1 MSAIESKIA
10 GFILKWVRGAK
21 AASNDNEA
29 NSTQPSAHTAR
40 QVQVRQARFSD
51 FKQVCELNLRLGQG
65 PDSVENWRRL
75 WQENPALVGAKDA
88 PIGWVLEVSQE
99 IVGFLGS
106 IRLQY
111 EFRGAMLQAAAT
123 CRFAVESDYRAFSHL
138 LVLSF
143 FRQKGVDLFL
153 DTTATPAA
161 ARIMTAVRAAAMPQ
175 SDYGTVLFWI
185 IDGRHF
191 ANAVL
196 AKMGAQGFLSGA
208 VSVLGAL
215 ALKLDQAGR
224 GRVPRAALS
233 RYRVRKTTIC
243 EIGPEFDQLS
253 SEYGQ
258 SSPRLR
264 ARRNREIMR
273 WHFDPPGNRRAVV
286 VLGCYRGN
294 QLVGY
299 AVMRHDPSN
308 TSELRRSLVADL
320 LVRQDDPDIAE
331 QLITAAYESAQEAGS
346 HVLEIMGFP
355 DCIRRVA
362 QRWKPYAR
370 QYPAHPFFF
379 KASDRQL
386 HETLQ
391 DKEAWYA
398 CPYDG
403 DATLWP

>member
-1 MSAIESKIA
+1 
-10 GFILKWVRGAK
+10 
-21 AASNDNEA
+21 
-29 NSTQPSAHTAR
+29 
-40 QVQVRQARFSD
+40 
-51 FKQVCELNLRLGQG
+51 
-65 PDSVENWRRL
+65 
-75 WQENPALVGAKDA
+75 
-88 PIGWVLEVSQE
+88 
-99 IVGFLGS
+99 
-106 IRLQY
+106 
-111 EFRGAMLQAAAT
+111 
-123 CRFAVESDYRAFSHL
+123 
-138 LVLSF
+138 
-143 FRQKGVDLFL
+143 
-153 DTTATPAA
+153 
-161 ARIMTAVRAAAMPQ
+161 MPQ